1 MTNFILSDMR
11 GVVCLGTTT
20 ATGLQFHLLNDPQN
34 ILDTGIA
41 HRAFQAC
48 MVEFSQKIIAV
59 KRCI

>member
-11 GVVCLGTTT
+11 GVVCLGTTI

-41 HRAFQAC
+41 HRDFQVC
-48 MVEFSQKIIAV
+48 MVEFGQKN
-59 KRCI
+59 KK